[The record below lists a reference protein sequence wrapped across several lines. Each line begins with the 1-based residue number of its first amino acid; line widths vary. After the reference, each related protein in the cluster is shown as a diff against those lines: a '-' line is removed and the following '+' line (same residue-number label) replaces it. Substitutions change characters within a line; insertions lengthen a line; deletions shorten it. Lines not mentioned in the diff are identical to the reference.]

1 MTLCLVT
8 APMCRPCRRL
18 TRSCPRSRQS
28 LTGPRAGRGRAPP
41 APCSRRARCIP
52 DPEQETAVS
61 LHSQSPLTTICGPEG
76 ETDTVTLLTVEGL
89 PWVPDRPTL
98 DREPRVDLPPLL
110 TLGRGQRSRELTASP
125 LVAAL
130 QRVRDS
136 NSPPAM
142 FAAARRSTKGNP
154 MVDAI
159 ARAQARR
166 SKQLL
171 ADEDKM
177 LTEHA
182 LSPRG
187 SFRTFSSQRLQACSP
202 SNTSALSEDLVRSRS
217 DTF

>member
-76 ETDTVTLLTVEGL
+76 ETDTVT
-89 PWVPDRPTL
+89 
-98 DREPRVDLPPLL
+98 LL

-202 SNTSALSEDLVRSRS
+202 SNTSVLSEDLVRSRS